1 MDVLRVSAT
10 SPARA
15 LAGCIAG
22 VIREQSRAELQAI
35 GAAAVNQAIKAAAI
49 ARAFLEL
56 DGIDIVL
63 TPSFTQVMIDGQEKS
78 AVRLLVESRPRRA

>member
-22 VIREQSRAELQAI
+22 VIREQSHAELQAI
-35 GAAAVNQAIKAAAI
+35 GAAAVNQAINAAAI
-49 ARAFLEL
+49 AREVLALE
-56 DGIDIVL
+56 GVDIVL
-63 TPSFTQVMIDGQEKS
+63 IPAFTQVMIDEQEKS
-78 AVRLLVESRPRRA
+78 AIRFVVESREL

>member
-22 VIREQSRAELQAI
+22 VIREQSRAELQAV
-35 GAAAVNQAIKAAAI
+35 GAAAVNQAIKAVAI
-49 ARAFLEL
+49 AREFLVLE
-56 DGIDIVL
+56 GVDIVL
-63 TPSFTQVMIDGQEKS
+63 IPSFTQVMIEGAEKS
-78 AVRLLVESRPRRA
+78 AIRFVVEARPWRA

>member
-22 VIREQSRAELQAI
+22 VIREQSRAEMQAI
-35 GAAAVNQAIKAAAI
+35 GAAAVNQTIKAVAI
-49 ARAFLEL
+49 AREFLVL

-63 TPSFTQVMIDGQEKS
+63 IPSFTQVMIDGAEKS
-78 AVRLLVESRPRRA
+78 AIRFVVERR

>member
-22 VIREQSRAELQAI
+22 VVRENGRAELQAI

-49 ARAFLEL
+49 ARGFLRE
-56 DGIDIVL
+56 DGLEQGEDLVL
-63 TPSFTQVMIDGQEKS
+63 IITFAQVIIGGAEKT
-78 AVRLLVESRPRRA
+78 AIRFIAEKR

>member
-35 GAAAVNQAIKAAAI
+35 GAAAVNQAIKAVAI

-63 TPSFTQVMIDGQEKS
+63 TPSFTQVMIEGAEKS
-78 AVRLLVESRPRRA
+78 AIRFVIEARPWRL

>member
-10 SPARA
+10 SKSRA

-22 VIREQSRAELQAI
+22 VIRNNGRAEIQAI
-35 GAAAVNQAIKAAAI
+35 GAAAVNQTIKAAAI

-63 TPSFTQVMIDGQEKS
+63 IPSFTQVMIDGAEKS
-78 AVRLLVESRPRRA
+78 AIRFVVESREL

>member
-22 VIREQSRAELQAI
+22 VIRAEGRAELQAI
-35 GAAAVNQAIKAAAI
+35 GAAAVNQTIKAAAI

-63 TPSFTQVMIDGQEKS
+63 TPSFTQVMIGDQEKS
-78 AVRLLVESRPRRA
+78 AIRFVVEVRLRRA

>member
-22 VIREQSRAELQAI
+22 VVRENGRAELQAI

-49 ARAFLEL
+49 ARGFLEL

-63 TPSFTQVMIDGQEKS
+63 TPSFTQVMIDEQEKN
-78 AVRLLVESRPRRA
+78 AIRFVVEVRPRA

>member
-22 VIREQSRAELQAI
+22 VVREQGRADMQAI
-35 GAAAVNQAIKAAAI
+35 GAAAVNQAIKAVAI
-49 ARAFLEL
+49 AWEFLVH
-56 DGIDIVL
+56 DGLDIVL
-63 TPSFTQVMIDGQEKS
+63 IPAFTQVVIEGQEKS
-78 AVRLLVESRPRRA
+78 AVRLLVESRPRA

>member
-22 VIREQSRAELQAI
+22 VVREQSHAELQAI

-49 ARAFLEL
+49 AREFLALE
-56 DGIDIVL
+56 GVDIVL
-63 TPSFTQVMIDGQEKS
+63 IPAFTQVMIDEQEKS
-78 AVRLLVESRPRRA
+78 AIRFVVESREL